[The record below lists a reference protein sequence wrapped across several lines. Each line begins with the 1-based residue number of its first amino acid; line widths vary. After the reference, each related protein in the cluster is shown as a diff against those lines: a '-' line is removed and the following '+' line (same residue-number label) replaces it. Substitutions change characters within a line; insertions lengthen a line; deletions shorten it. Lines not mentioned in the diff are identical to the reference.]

1 MSMRGFLLYI
11 IKTNIYKL
19 CTLYIKSIYL
29 RFIKLKTMKEIKELR
44 KRKGLTQERLAS
56 LSGVTTVTVN
66 RAEKSGKMRQS
77 TYIKLLN
84 TLNQLED
91 AISMPV
97 HSGL

>member
-1 MSMRGFLLYI
+1 
-11 IKTNIYKL
+11 
-19 CTLYIKSIYL
+19 
-29 RFIKLKTMKEIKELR
+29 MKEIKELR

>member
-1 MSMRGFLLYI
+1 LYFVYKTFISLLKQI
-11 IKTNIYKL
+11 
-19 CTLYIKSIYL
+19 
-29 RFIKLKTMKEIKELR
+29 TMKEIKELR

>member
-1 MSMRGFLLYI
+1 MCFVYKTFISLLKQI
-11 IKTNIYKL
+11 
-19 CTLYIKSIYL
+19 
-29 RFIKLKTMKEIKELR
+29 TMKEIKELR
-44 KRKGLTQERLAS
+44 KRKGITQEKLAS

-97 HSGL
+97 HTGL

>member
-1 MSMRGFLLYI
+1 MRGFVLYI
-11 IKTNIYKL
+11 IKRNIYKL
-19 CTLYIKSIYL
+19 CTLYIKVIYL
-29 RFIKLKTMKEIKELR
+29 RFIKSKFKTMKEIRDLR
-44 KRKGLTQERLAS
+44 KKKGLTQEKLAS

>member
-1 MSMRGFLLYI
+1 MRGFVLYI
-11 IKTNIYKL
+11 IKRNIYKL

>member
-1 MSMRGFLLYI
+1 
-11 IKTNIYKL
+11 
-19 CTLYIKSIYL
+19 
-29 RFIKLKTMKEIKELR
+29 MKEIKELR

-97 HSGL
+97 HSKL

>member
-1 MSMRGFLLYI
+1 M
-11 IKTNIYKL
+11 L
-19 CTLYIKSIYL
+19 CIFDFTSKIHN
-29 RFIKLKTMKEIKELR
+29 MKEIRDLR
-44 KRKGLTQERLAS
+44 KKKGLTQERLAS

>member
-1 MSMRGFLLYI
+1 MRGFVLYI
-11 IKTNIYKL
+11 IKRNIYKL

-44 KRKGLTQERLAS
+44 KRKGLTQEKLAS

>member
-1 MSMRGFLLYI
+1 MKD
-11 IKTNIYKL
+11 IKD
-19 CTLYIKSIYL
+19 
-29 RFIKLKTMKEIKELR
+29 LR
-44 KRKGLTQERLAS
+44 KRKGITQEKLAS

-66 RAEKSGKMRQS
+66 RAEMKGKMRQS

>member
-1 MSMRGFLLYI
+1 
-11 IKTNIYKL
+11 
-19 CTLYIKSIYL
+19 
-29 RFIKLKTMKEIKELR
+29 MKEIRDLR
-44 KRKGLTQERLAS
+44 KKKGLTQEKLAS

-66 RAEKSGKMRQS
+66 RAEKNGKMRQS

>member
-1 MSMRGFLLYI
+1 MPA
-11 IKTNIYKL
+11 
-19 CTLYIKSIYL
+19 
-29 RFIKLKTMKEIKELR
+29 KEIKELR

>member
-1 MSMRGFLLYI
+1 M
-11 IKTNIYKL
+11 L
-19 CTLYIKSIYL
+19 CIFDSTSKIHN
-29 RFIKLKTMKEIKELR
+29 MKEIRDLR
-44 KRKGLTQERLAS
+44 KKKGLTQERLAS

>member
-1 MSMRGFLLYI
+1 MTSHQKYI
-11 IKTNIYKL
+11 
-19 CTLYIKSIYL
+19 
-29 RFIKLKTMKEIKELR
+29 TMKELRELR
-44 KRKGLTQERLAS
+44 KKKGLTQEKLAY

-77 TYIKLLN
+77 TYIKLL
-84 TLNQLED
+84 TILNATED

>member
-1 MSMRGFLLYI
+1 M
-11 IKTNIYKL
+11 
-19 CTLYIKSIYL
+19 YIKSIYL

-97 HSGL
+97 NSGL

>member
-1 MSMRGFLLYI
+1 
-11 IKTNIYKL
+11 
-19 CTLYIKSIYL
+19 
-29 RFIKLKTMKEIKELR
+29 MKEIKELR

-91 AISMPV
+91 AISMPA

>member
-1 MSMRGFLLYI
+1 M
-11 IKTNIYKL
+11 
-19 CTLYIKSIYL
+19 
-29 RFIKLKTMKEIKELR
+29 LKQITMKEIKELR

-97 HSGL
+97 HSKL

>member
-1 MSMRGFLLYI
+1 MYFVLKCYVSLTPYQKYI
-11 IKTNIYKL
+11 
-19 CTLYIKSIYL
+19 
-29 RFIKLKTMKEIKELR
+29 TMKEIKELR